1 MILYSPPHVGLWG
14 AVFLWYENFTRT
26 AGNTEYIR
34 TQGRRNPCETGQALK
49 KGSTEKTV
57 NCMNRREAREQA
69 FLLVFEKTFKND
81 PLPEIIEAAILAR
94 DLEVDE
100 FSNRV
105 AAGVVEH
112 LEEIDSSIEKNIIG
126 WKKNRLSRVVVSVL
140 RVAVYEMLYEKDIP
154 VSVSI
159 NEALEIAK
167 KYGGQDDAP
176 YINGVLGAVYKEIG
190 EKA

>member
-1 MILYSPPHVGLWG
+1 
-14 AVFLWYENFTRT
+14 
-26 AGNTEYIR
+26 
-34 TQGRRNPCETGQALK
+34 
-49 KGSTEKTV
+49 
-57 NCMNRREAREQA
+57 MNRREAREQA

-167 KYGGQDDAP
+167 KYGSQDDAP
-176 YINGVLGAVYKEIG
+176 YINGVLGAVAKEIG

>member
-1 MILYSPPHVGLWG
+1 M
-14 AVFLWYENFTRT
+14 
-26 AGNTEYIR
+26 
-34 TQGRRNPCETGQALK
+34 
-49 KGSTEKTV
+49 

-167 KYGGQDDAP
+167 KYGSQDDAP
-176 YINGVLGAVYKEIG
+176 YINGVLGAVAKEIG